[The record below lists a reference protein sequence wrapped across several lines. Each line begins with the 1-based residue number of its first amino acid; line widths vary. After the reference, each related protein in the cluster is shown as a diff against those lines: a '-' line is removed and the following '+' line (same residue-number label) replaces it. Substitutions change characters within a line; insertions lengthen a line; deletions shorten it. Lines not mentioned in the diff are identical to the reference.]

1 MARGKRPDR
10 LYEGRKTQALGRSGA
25 GMNVIGAKIRAAR
38 LARTPQWSQ
47 GELSQAI
54 AQQCGF
60 ELSPTTLSKIE
71 RSERSVYDFEL
82 QALARTLGLDLN
94 VLLEI
99 T

>member
-1 MARGKRPDR
+1 MASGKQPDR
-10 LYEGRKTQALGRSGA
+10 KFEGRKPQALGRSGG
-25 GMNVIGAKIRAAR
+25 GMNISGAKIRAAR

-54 AQQCGF
+54 AQHCGL

-94 VLLEI
+94 VVLDI
-99 T
+99 V